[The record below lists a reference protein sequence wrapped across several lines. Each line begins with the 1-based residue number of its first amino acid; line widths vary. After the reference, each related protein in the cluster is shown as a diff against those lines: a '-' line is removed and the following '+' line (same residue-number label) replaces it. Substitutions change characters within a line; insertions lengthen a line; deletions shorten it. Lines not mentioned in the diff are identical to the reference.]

1 MFFLCLDRRVLGF
14 VFLVASAAFYSGC
27 GRETRDFH
35 TGGPRRREDRS
46 ASDKDKYFATQGPQ
60 SAMETNAFALSQGKQ
75 LYISFNC
82 VGCHSNGGGD
92 IGPALMD
99 DKWIYG
105 ARPADIIS
113 SILDGRPN
121 GMPAF
126 RGRIN
131 QTQAEQLTAYV
142 RSLSGQARE
151 DAATSRSDDFKG
163 TLPENSSDRETPKPD
178 NRPKL

>member
-1 MFFLCLDRRVLGF
+1 MFLPCPDRKILNTLF
-14 VFLVASAAFYSGC
+14 VAAFAALYSGC

-35 TGGPRRREDRS
+35 TGGPKRREDRS
-46 ASDKDKYFATQGPQ
+46 ATDTDKFASTRGPQ
-60 SAMETNAFALSQGKQ
+60 SAMESNAFALSQGKR
-75 LYISFNC
+75 LYSSFNC

-92 IGPALMD
+92 IGPAFLD

-105 ARPADIIS
+105 ARPADILS

-142 RSLSGQARE
+142 RSLNGQARE
-151 DAATSRSDDFKG
+151 DAATSRSDHLKG